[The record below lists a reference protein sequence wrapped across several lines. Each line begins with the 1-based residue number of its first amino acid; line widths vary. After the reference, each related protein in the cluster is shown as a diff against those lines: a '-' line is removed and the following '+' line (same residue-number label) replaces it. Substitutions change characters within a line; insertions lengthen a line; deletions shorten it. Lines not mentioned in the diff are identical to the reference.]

1 MFLFI
6 FLTINNN
13 NNRPFD
19 VELENDHVI
28 QRHQVF
34 VGIIPQGPDGKKLNS
49 SYKFRSTAEYQV
61 SLGNTVVNL
70 SRIIPNGL
78 LVFFPS
84 YPVMDMVVAKWEVCW
99 NSSFISSSKHKK
111 VSETSCIYSELMLL
125 VLYYLCLTSDEYCL
139 FAESFTC
146 F

>member
-1 MFLFI
+1 
-6 FLTINNN
+6 
-13 NNRPFD
+13 

-49 SYKFRSTAEYQV
+49 SYQFRSTAEYQL

-70 SRIIPNGL
+70 SRIIPHGL

-84 YPVMDMVVAKWEVCW
+84 YPVMDMVIGKWQV
-99 NSSFISSSKHKK
+99 SSNF
-111 VSETSCIYSELMLL
+111 YEL
-125 VLYYLCLTSDEYCL
+125 
-139 FAESFTC
+139 SFSGC
-146 F
+146 AHDLNGGQYMK

>member
-6 FLTINNN
+6 ILTINKN

-84 YPVMDMVVAKWEVCW
+84 YPVMDMVVAKWQVCW
-99 NSSFISSSKHKK
+99 NSSIISSSKHKK
-111 VSETSCIYSELMLL
+111 SLRNVLYLFRTYVTCLVLL
-125 VLYYLCLTSDEYCL
+125 VSNVRRIL
-139 FAESFTC
+139 FVR
-146 F
+146 

>member
-1 MFLFI
+1 MQIKKLQLFI
-6 FLTINNN
+6 KPFLLNKHFFF
-13 NNRPFD
+13 RPFN

-49 SYKFRSTAEYQV
+49 SYQFRSTAEYQL

-70 SRIIPNGL
+70 SRIIPHGL

-84 YPVMDMVVAKWEVCW
+84 YPVMDMVIGKWQVCY
-99 NSSFISSSKHKK
+99 FC
-111 VSETSCIYSELMLL
+111 EQ
-125 VLYYLCLTSDEYCL
+125 L
-139 FAESFTC
+139 FVPQDTEN
-146 F
+146 